1 MFKGVIACSLT
12 VLLST
17 GLLLAHGNATHFKGT
32 VSEVDAAHNTFTV
45 KQTDGKLQKI
55 MTDKFTKYLK
65 NEKPTPSSDL
75 KVGVR
80 VVVDAKMDN
89 TAKMYVAEEVAIGAA
104 QTASTAKP
112 AAPASPAKK

>member
-1 MFKGVIACSLT
+1 MSKKERCMFKRVIACSLT
-12 VLLST
+12 VLLSA
-17 GLLLAHGNATHFKGT
+17 GLLLAHGNATHFNGT
-32 VSEVDAAHNTFTV
+32 VSEIDAAHNIFTV
-45 KQTDGKLQKI
+45 KQADGKLQKI

-89 TAKMYVAEEVAIGAA
+89 TAKMYVAEEVAIGVAKAA
-104 QTASTAKP
+104 ATTAKP
-112 AAPASPAKK
+112 